1 MHIFYFFQS
10 ALWTTRLRGTVD
22 ELKFTMVDNGA
33 LSVMTPSTKQR
44 QMSSVGCWAMARGLQ
59 EIHGMAIAGKGDK
72 LHEYK
77 IKLTTV
83 CVRSNIIFHIKS
95 SPSKITEM
103 VNTHRLEGIYTMPK
117 YLIWTTTSHAI
128 STTATFAPIDIE
140 WFVHGC
146 FYFFLL
152 NIKSHTNDLAV
163 DCGNSTVN
171 ALELPRFALSEW
183 CAF

>member
-1 MHIFYFFQS
+1 M
-10 ALWTTRLRGTVD
+10 D

-72 LHEYK
+72 LYAYK

-83 CVRSNIIFHIKS
+83 CVRSNIILHIKS

-117 YLIWTTTSHAI
+117 YLI
-128 STTATFAPIDIE
+128 
-140 WFVHGC
+140 
-146 FYFFLL
+146 
-152 NIKSHTNDLAV
+152 
-163 DCGNSTVN
+163 
-171 ALELPRFALSEW
+171 
-183 CAF
+183 